1 VRDDITPA
9 PPSTPKSAPAPL
21 YYRSDDQKRTPIR
34 DDPPLR
40 VSNGAEVDVRC
51 VDGNAVVVNDDL
63 VWPYADDLVSV
74 IGFAA
79 KEESR
84 DSVITVWK
92 DNIV

>member
-1 VRDDITPA
+1 VTISRPLHPQLLSLLQHRSIIGLTIKNA
-9 PPSTPKSAPAPL
+9 LRSA
-21 YYRSDDQKRTPIR
+21 TI
-34 DDPPLR
+34 PPLR

-74 IGFAA
+74 IGFDA
-79 KEESR
+79 KEGSR